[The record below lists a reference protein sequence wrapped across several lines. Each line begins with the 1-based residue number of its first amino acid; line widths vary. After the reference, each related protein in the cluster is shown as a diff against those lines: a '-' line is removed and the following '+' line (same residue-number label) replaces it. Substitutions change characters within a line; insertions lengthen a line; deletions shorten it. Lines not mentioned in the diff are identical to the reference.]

1 MVQDNMVQDRVFQV
15 GMFQVGMSRCTSAHA
30 CIHSTR
36 PLRRDGL
43 WLALAAALTAA
54 WAMPALAQDSAPAD
68 ADTLDRI
75 TVTAQ
80 KREQQ
85 IEDVPISINAYSGEF
100 LQAQGINDYGDLGT
114 LVPGLEVQ
122 TQSVSNPSISIRGI
136 TADLDDPTQEPRI
149 SLFQD
154 GVSISRS
161 RGSSVEMFDLERVEV
176 LRGPQGTLFGR
187 AAETGAL
194 HLIQNKA
201 RSGRSGGF
209 EIGLGSDDQ
218 RRFTGHYNTDLG
230 DNVQGRV
237 AAFYETRDGYIENLD
252 GGTLQGKDTRALRG
266 ALHIDIGASSGIDVI
281 LNYQKDTPPGT
292 GFRSQVIPN
301 EQGSLDPYTANSQRG
316 DELGTDRE
324 VYGATVLGDFTL
336 SNTWSLSTITGWR
349 RYDGLD
355 KFDSDGSQAALI
367 EFNENA
373 WGDQFSQELRFNYDG
388 GGKFTGFVGGS
399 YFDETANRDLEYQ
412 ADERQL
418 YALLS
423 RQINRNIAPLLGSAL
438 TNYYYPILSVLN
450 PNATPNTSQTATW
463 LPAPGVVPP
472 TATNPAGFLALPLNP
487 NHRETFGNDVDIRA
501 IELFADGTWQFD
513 DAWSLTLGLRGS
525 HESIEYGY
533 FAAPGNGSSLGYLL
547 SARGTPAC
555 APPAPCTNLLFP
567 ATAGRLSAGDS
578 FNSWVGR
585 AVLGYKLG
593 DNVNTYASISRGRR
607 PNMINVSDVTP
618 EGEEIPA
625 EIVWSYELGMKGS
638 AADGRF
644 LYDLSLFYYD
654 YNNFQASVQNDTPPP
669 FFVTENAGKAHAL
682 GFEASLFNR
691 FSENVNGWFNYAY
704 IDGGFN
710 AFDDDGVY
718 QQLAGNRFRM
728 TPKQSLSLGVDW
740 TIPLASGD
748 SLYVRPSYSYRSQVY
763 FEDENQPGIEQD
775 GYGLVNLRA
784 GWRFADRWE
793 VAVWGNNLA
802 DKKYLTD
809 AGNTGILFGIPT
821 VIAGRDRSYGVML
834 RAKF

>member
-1 MVQDNMVQDRVFQV
+1 
-15 GMFQVGMSRCTSAHA
+15 MFQSSMFRSDMFHRTSARVSVTA
-30 CIHSTR
+30 TVRTR
-36 PLRRDGL
+36 TRTMPLRRDGL
-43 WLALAAALTAA
+43 SLALAAALAAA
-54 WAMPALAQDSAPAD
+54 WAMPAAAQDSAAPGD

-75 TVTAQ
+75 IVTAQ

-161 RGSSVEMFDLERVEV
+161 RGSSVEMFDMERVEV

-187 AAETGAL
+187 AAQTGAV

-201 RSGRSGGF
+201 RAGRSGGF

-266 ALHIDIGASSGIDVI
+266 ALHFDIGANSGIDVI

-316 DELGTDRE
+316 DALGTDRE

-336 SNTWSLSTITGWR
+336 NDTWSLSTITGWR
-349 RYDGLD
+349 RYEGLD
-355 KFDSDGSQAALI
+355 KFDSDGSQADLI
-367 EFNENA
+367 EFDENA
-373 WGDQFSQELRFNYDG
+373 WGDQFSQELRFNYDN
-388 GGKFTGFVGGS
+388 GGKFTGFFGGS
-399 YFDETANRDLEYQ
+399 YFDETANRDLDYQ

-423 RQINRNIAPLLGSAL
+423 PQINGNIAPLLGSAL

-463 LPAPGVVPP
+463 LPVPGVVPP
-472 TATNPAGFLALPLNP
+472 SATNPAGFLALPLNP
-487 NHRETFGNDVDIRA
+487 DHRETFGNDVDIRA
-501 IELFADGTWQFD
+501 IELFADGTWQFN

-555 APPAPCTNLLFP
+555 TPPAPCTNLLFP
-567 ATAGRLSAGDS
+567 ATAGRLSADGS
-578 FNSWVGR
+578 YTSWVGR
-585 AVLGYKLG
+585 AVLGYKLN
-593 DNVNTYASISRGRR
+593 DNVNTYASVSRGRR
-607 PNMINVSDVTP
+607 PNMINVSDT
-618 EGEEIPA
+618 GSDEIEA

-638 AADGRF
+638 ASEGRF

-654 YNNFQASVQNDTPPP
+654 YNNFQASVQNDSPPP
-669 FFVTENAGKAHAL
+669 FFVTQNAGKAHAL

-691 FSENVNGWFNYAY
+691 FSDNVNGWFNFAY

-718 QQLAGNRFRM
+718 QELAGNRFRM
-728 TPKQSLSLGVDW
+728 TPKQSLSIGVDW

-784 GWRFADRWE
+784 GWRFANRWE

-802 DKKYLTD
+802 DKEYLTD
-809 AGNTGILFGIPT
+809 AGNTGLLFGIPT
-821 VIAGRDRSYGVML
+821 VIAGPDRSYGVTL

>member
-1 MVQDNMVQDRVFQV
+1 
-15 GMFQVGMSRCTSAHA
+15 MFRHTPAHA
-30 CIHSTR
+30 SNR
-36 PLRRDGL
+36 SSQPLRRDGL
-43 WLALAAALTAA
+43 SLALAAALTAA
-54 WAMPALAQDSAPAD
+54 WAVPAAAQDSAPGD
-68 ADTLDRI
+68 ADELDRI

-149 SLFQD
+149 SVFQD

-161 RGSSVEMFDLERVEV
+161 RGSSVEMFDMERVEV

-187 AAETGAL
+187 AAETGAI

-209 EIGLGSDDQ
+209 ELGLGSDDQ
-218 RRFTGHYNTDLG
+218 RRFTGFYNTDLG

-266 ALHIDIGASSGIDVI
+266 LLHVDIGASSGIDVI

-301 EQGSLDPYTANSQRG
+301 LRGSLDPYTANSQRG

-336 SNTWSLSTITGWR
+336 SDSWSLSTITGWR

-355 KFDSDGSQAALI
+355 KFDSDGSQADLI
-367 EFNENA
+367 EFDENA
-373 WGDQFSQELRFNYDG
+373 WGDQFSQEVRFNFDN

-399 YFDETANRDLEYQ
+399 YFDETANRDLDYQ
-412 ADERQL
+412 TDERQL

-423 RQINRNIAPLLGSAL
+423 PQINTNTAALLGSGLA
-438 TNYYYPILSVLN
+438 NFYFPIVPLLN
-450 PNATPNTSQTATW
+450 PNATPNTSRTSTW
-463 LPAPGVVPP
+463 LPVPGVVPP
-472 TATNPAGFLALPLNP
+472 SPTNPAGFLAIPLNP
-487 NHRETFGNDVDIRA
+487 DHRETFGNDVDIRA
-501 IELFADGTWQFD
+501 IELFADGTWQLN

-525 HESIEYGY
+525 HESVEYGY
-533 FAAPGNGSSLGYLL
+533 FAAPGNGSSLGFLL

-555 APPAPCTNLLFP
+555 SALPCTNLLFP
-567 ATAGRLSAGDS
+567 ATAGRLSASDS
-578 FNSWVGR
+578 YNSWVGR

-593 DNVNTYASISRGRR
+593 ENINTYASISRGRR
-607 PNMINVSDVTP
+607 PAMINVSDL
-618 EGEEIPA
+618 GEDEIVP

-638 AADGRF
+638 AADSRF

-654 YNNFQASVQNDTPPP
+654 YNNFQASVQNDSPPP
-669 FFVTENAGKAHAL
+669 FFVTKNAGKAHAL
-682 GFEASLFNR
+682 GFEASLFGR
-691 FSENVNGWFNYAY
+691 FGENVNGWFNYAY

-728 TPKQSLSLGVDW
+728 TPKQSLSLGMDW
-740 TIPLASGD
+740 TIPLSNGD
-748 SLYVRPSYSYRSQVY
+748 SLYVRPSYNWRAQVY

-775 GYGLVNLRA
+775 GYGLLNLSA

-793 VAVWGNNLA
+793 VALWGNNLA
-802 DKKYLTD
+802 NKEYLTD
-809 AGNTGILFGIPT
+809 AGNTGLLFGIPT
-821 VIAGRDRSYGVML
+821 VIAGPDRSYGVTL